1 MARELRYVGSKY
13 PICSLIRLRK
23 FVRRGWYVNAGQILK
38 MVMQVS
44 ELDLKS
50 VEVLEDQL
58 TGVDVAYF
66 LEVID
71 KLKAKDPQKVN
82 TAYLVEI
89 LDRMF

>member
-1 MARELRYVGSKY
+1 MARELRDVGSKY